1 MDLKLN
7 GKVAL
12 ITGGSQ
18 GIGLA
23 TAVEFAREGIDVVI
37 CARRQELLDEAVAE
51 INKVTGRSVL
61 ALSADVSKASDI
73 DRVVDSVI
81 TKYGRLDILVN
92 NAGRSAAASFEEV
105 DDTIWNED
113 LDLKLMAAIR
123 CSRVALPHLEESG
136 EGRIINI
143 TAVGGKAPPAGSLP
157 TSVSRAAG
165 IALTKA
171 MSKDLAKKNILVN
184 TICIGLVKSGQ
195 IENAARSRFPDLTLE
210 EAYSKMGSPVPL
222 GRVGEAREVAALAA
236 FLASPLSKIILGV
249 SDSLGYR
256 NLNSNLLPSLT
267 NTPS

>member
-7 GKVAL
+7 GKVAF
-12 ITGGSQ
+12 ITGGRQ

-92 NAGRSAAASFEEV
+92 NAGRSAAAPFEEV

-222 GRVGEAREVAALAA
+222 GRVGEAREVAALVA
-236 FLASPLSKIILGV
+236 FLASPLA
-249 SDSLGYR
+249 GYITGTAI
-256 NLNSNLLPSLT
+256 NVDGGSGMT
-267 NTPS
+267 V

>member
-92 NAGRSAAASFEEV
+92 NAGRSAAAPFEEV

-143 TAVGGKAPPAGSLP
+143 TAVGGKAPPAG
-157 TSVSRAAG
+157 
-165 IALTKA
+165 
-171 MSKDLAKKNILVN
+171 
-184 TICIGLVKSGQ
+184 
-195 IENAARSRFPDLTLE
+195 
-210 EAYSKMGSPVPL
+210 
-222 GRVGEAREVAALAA
+222 
-236 FLASPLSKIILGV
+236 
-249 SDSLGYR
+249 
-256 NLNSNLLPSLT
+256 
-267 NTPS
+267 

>member
-51 INKVTGRSVL
+51 INKVTGRLVL

-92 NAGRSAAASFEEV
+92 NAGRSAAAPFEEV
-105 DDTIWNED
+105 TI
-113 LDLKLMAAIR
+113 LFGM
-123 CSRVALPHLEESG
+123 
-136 EGRIINI
+136 RILI
-143 TAVGGKAPPAGSLP
+143 
-157 TSVSRAAG
+157 
-165 IALTKA
+165 
-171 MSKDLAKKNILVN
+171 
-184 TICIGLVKSGQ
+184 
-195 IENAARSRFPDLTLE
+195 
-210 EAYSKMGSPVPL
+210 
-222 GRVGEAREVAALAA
+222 
-236 FLASPLSKIILGV
+236 
-249 SDSLGYR
+249 
-256 NLNSNLLPSLT
+256 
-267 NTPS
+267 

>member
-1 MDLKLN
+1 MDLELT

-23 TAVEFAREGIDVVI
+23 TAIEFANEGVEVVI
-37 CARRQELLDEAVAE
+37 CARRQELLDEAVSE
-51 INKVTGRSVL
+51 INKITGQSVL
-61 ALSADVSKASDI
+61 ALSADVSQALDI
-73 DRVVDSVI
+73 DRVMDSLI

-92 NAGRSAAASFEEV
+92 NAGRSAAAPFEEV
-105 DDTIWNED
+105 DDTVWSED

-123 CSRVALPHLEESG
+123 CSRVALPYLEKADG
-136 EGRIINI
+136 GGRIINI
-143 TAVGGKAPPAGSLP
+143 TAIGGKAPPAGSLP

-195 IENAARSRFPDLTLE
+195 IENAARTRFPDLTLE

-222 GRVGEAREVAALAA
+222 GRVGEAREVAALVA
-236 FLASPLSKIILGV
+236 FLASPLA
-249 SDSLGYR
+249 GYITGTAI
-256 NLNSNLLPSLT
+256 NVDGGSGMT
-267 NTPS
+267 V